1 MKDEEKGAKERLR
14 PTAESRKKRGCTRG
28 KVMMMMMMM
37 KDELTLA
44 WRQVL
49 RLQGHV
55 TISLNSEVT

>member
-1 MKDEEKGAKERLR
+1 MNYAQEILTMK
-14 PTAESRKKRGCTRG
+14 
-28 KVMMMMMMM
+28 MMM
-37 KDELTLA
+37 KGELTLA